1 MAVKTYK
8 FDDSTQLSPHFNVQ
22 EFRCKCSQH
31 HDILIA
37 EELVDKLERLYVKLD
52 CSKIIITSGMRCP
65 SYDISIG
72 GNGGG
77 QHPLGKAAD
86 VVCYNQNG
94 DRISSKLVC
103 CTAQDLGFGGI
114 ANIDTSYTAT
124 HLDVR
129 TSNIWYGN
137 EVINYHT
144 VTDDFYKYYGIA
156 RGSTAQKSAE
166 KSTVLKGIDVSVHN
180 GAVNWNQVKADGVQF
195 AILRAGY
202 GREAYQKD
210 QRFEEYYRN
219 AKAVGMPVGSYWYSY
234 ATSVEEAKIEAQVC
248 ISILQGKQFEYPI
261 YFDLEEQKAFAA
273 GKANCS
279 EMVRAFC
286 GELEKAGYFAGLYM
300 SRSPF
305 NSYMED
311 DIKTRYA
318 LWLAEYG
325 SQLNYS
331 GAVGMWQ
338 KSSTGRVSGIS
349 GNVDM
354 NECCIDYAEKIKSAG
369 LNGFDNCQIVD
380 APPVAPVAPALPKS
394 KSENQAT
401 VEVNINGETYSGKL
415 NKQ

>member
-1 MAVKTYK
+1 MAVRSYN
-8 FDDSTQLSPHFNVQ
+8 FDDNTQLSPHFNVQ

-31 HDILIA
+31 HEILIA
-37 EELVDKLERLYVKLD
+37 EELVDKLEQLYTKLD

-86 VVCYNQNG
+86 VVCYNQAG
-94 DRISSKLVC
+94 ECISSKLVC

-144 VTDDFYKYYGIA
+144 VTDDFYKYYGIS
-156 RGSTAQKSAE
+156 REEE
-166 KSTVLKGIDVSVHN
+166 KTMILKGIDVSVHN
-180 GAVNWNQVKADGVQF
+180 GSINWNQVKNDGVQF

-202 GREAYQKD
+202 GREASQKD
-210 QRFEEYYRN
+210 QRFEEYYAN
-219 AKAVGMPVGSYWYSY
+219 VKAVGMPVGCYWYSY
-234 ATSVEEAKIEAQVC
+234 ATGVEEAKIEAQVC
-248 ISILQGKQFEYPI
+248 LSIIKGKQFEYPV
-261 YFDLEEQKAFAA
+261 YFDLEEQKAFAT
-273 GKANCS
+273 GKSNCS
-279 EMVRAFC
+279 AMVRAFC

-311 DIKTRYA
+311 DIRTKYA

-331 GAVGMWQ
+331 GSVGMWQ
-338 KSSTGRVSGIS
+338 KSSTGRVPGIS

-354 NECCIDYAEKIKSAG
+354 NECYINYPKRIQSAG
-369 LNGFDNCQIVD
+369 LNGFSNCQIID
-380 APPVAPVAPALPKS
+380 APPVAPEIPKT
-394 KSENQAT
+394 ENQAT
-401 VEVNINGETYSGKL
+401 VEVSINGETYSGKL
-415 NKQ
+415 NKK

>member
-8 FDDSTQLSPHFNVQ
+8 FDDNTQLSEHFNVQ
-22 EFRCKCSQH
+22 EFRCKCSQN

-37 EELVDKLERLYVKLD
+37 EELVDKLEKLFSKLD
-52 CSKIIITSGMRCP
+52 CSKIIVTSGMRCP

-94 DRISSKLVC
+94 ERISSKLVC

-137 EVINYHT
+137 EIINYHT
-144 VTDDFYKYYGIA
+144 VTDDFYKYYGISKNDSEVKEENGMA
-156 RGSTAQKSAE
+156 M
-166 KSTVLKGIDVSVHN
+166 KGIDVSKHN
-180 GAVNWNQVKADGVQF
+180 GSINWNQVKADGVQF

-202 GREAYQKD
+202 GRVASQKD
-210 QRFEEYYRN
+210 VKFEEYYSG
-219 AKAVGMPVGSYWYSY
+219 AKAVGIPVGAYWYSY
-234 ATSVEEAKIEAQVC
+234 AVSPDEAKIEAEVC
-248 ISILQGKQFEYPI
+248 ISILKGKQFEFPV
-261 YFDLEEQKAFAA
+261 YFDLEEQKAFNT

-279 EMVRAFC
+279 AMVRAFC
-286 GELEKAGYFAGLYM
+286 GELEKAGYWAGLYM

-318 LWLAEYG
+318 LWLAEYN
-325 SQLNYS
+325 SKLNYS
-331 GAVGMWQ
+331 GSVGMWQ

-349 GNVDM
+349 GNVDID
-354 NECCIDYAEKIKSAG
+354 EGYIDYTEKVKSAG
-369 LNGFDNCQIVD
+369 LNGFSKTKTISTPTAPIVT
-380 APPVAPVAPALPKS
+380 ATETTESSV
-394 KSENQAT
+394 T
-401 VEVNINGETYSGKL
+401 VEVKVNGETYSGKL
-415 NKQ
+415 NKK

>member
-8 FDDSTQLSPHFNVQ
+8 FDDNTQLSEHFNVQ
-22 EFRCKCSQH
+22 EFRCKCSQK

-37 EELVDKLERLYVKLD
+37 EELVDKLEKLYAKLD
-52 CSKIIITSGMRCP
+52 CSKIIVTSGMRCP

-86 VVCYNQNG
+86 VVCYNQAG
-94 DRISSKLVC
+94 ERISSKLVC

-144 VTDDFYKYYGIA
+144 VTDDFYKYYGISRNGNEVKEENSMA
-156 RGSTAQKSAE
+156 M
-166 KSTVLKGIDVSVHN
+166 KGIDVSKHN
-180 GAVNWNQVKADGVQF
+180 GSINWNQVKADGVQF

-202 GREAYQKD
+202 GRVASQKD
-210 QRFEEYYRN
+210 VKFEEYYSG
-219 AKAVGMPVGSYWYSY
+219 AKAVGIPVGAYWYSY
-234 ATSVEEAKIEAQVC
+234 AVSPDEAKIEAEVC
-248 ISILQGKQFEYPI
+248 ISILKGKQFEFPV
-261 YFDLEEQKAFAA
+261 YFDLEEQKAFNT

-279 EMVRAFC
+279 AMVRAFC
-286 GELEKAGYFAGLYM
+286 GELEKAGYWAGLYM

-305 NSYMED
+305 NSYMEE

-318 LWLAEYG
+318 LWLAEYNNK
-325 SQLNYS
+325 LNYS
-331 GAVGMWQ
+331 GSVGMWQ
-338 KSSTGRVSGIS
+338 KSSTGRIAGIS
-349 GNVDM
+349 GNVDID
-354 NECCIDYAEKIKSAG
+354 EGYIDYAEKIKSAG
-369 LNGFDNCQIVD
+369 LNGFSKTKTLITPTAPIVT
-380 APPVAPVAPALPKS
+380 ATETT
-394 KSENQAT
+394 ENSVT
-401 VEVNINGETYSGKL
+401 VEVKVNGETYSGKL
-415 NKQ
+415 NKK

>member
-1 MAVKTYK
+1 MAVRSYN
-8 FDDSTQLSPHFNVQ
+8 FNDNTQLSPHFNVQ
-22 EFRCKCSQH
+22 EFRCKCSQNH
-31 HDILIA
+31 EILIA
-37 EELVDKLERLYVKLD
+37 EELVDKLEKLYSKLN

-77 QHPLGKAAD
+77 QHPIGKAAD
-86 VVCYNQNG
+86 VVCYNQAG
-94 DRISSKLVC
+94 ERISSKLVC

-114 ANIDTSYTAT
+114 ANIDTTYTAT

-144 VTDDFYKYYGIA
+144 VTDDFYQYYGIS
-156 RGSTAQKSAE
+156 RQNIKVVSAM
-166 KSTVLKGIDVSVHN
+166 KGIDVSVHN
-180 GAVNWNQVKADGVQF
+180 GSINWNQVKNDGVQF

-202 GREAYQKD
+202 GREKSQKD
-210 QRFEEYYRN
+210 QRFEEYYAN
-219 AKAVGMPVGSYWYSY
+219 AKAVGMPVGCYWYSY
-234 ATSVEEAKIEAQVC
+234 ATGVEEARLEAQVC
-248 ISILQGKQFEYPI
+248 LSVIKGKQFEYPV
-261 YFDLEEQKAFAA
+261 YFDLEEQNAFNT
-273 GKANCS
+273 GKSNCS
-279 EMVRAFC
+279 AMVRAFC

-311 DIKTRYA
+311 DIKTKYA

-325 SQLNYS
+325 QKLNYNGS
-331 GAVGMWQ
+331 VGMWQ
-338 KSSTGRVSGIS
+338 KSSTGRISGIN
-349 GNVDM
+349 GDVDM
-354 NECCIDYAEKIKSAG
+354 NECYIDYPERIQSAG
-369 LNGFDNCQIVD
+369 LNGFSKCEIIDTPQI
-380 APPVAPVAPALPKS
+380 APEIP

-415 NKQ
+415 NKT

>member
-1 MAVKTYK
+1 MAVKSYN
-8 FDDSTQLSPHFNVQ
+8 FDDNTQLSAHFNVQ

-31 HDILIA
+31 HEILIA
-37 EELVDKLERLYVKLD
+37 EELVDKLEKLYTKLN
-52 CSKIIITSGMRCP
+52 CSKIIVTSGMRCP

-94 DRISSKLVC
+94 ERISSKLVC

-137 EVINYHT
+137 EVVNYHT
-144 VTDDFYKYYGIA
+144 VTNDFYQYYGIS
-156 RGSTAQKSAE
+156 RQNTAVNS
-166 KSTVLKGIDVSVHN
+166 VINGIDVSVHN
-180 GAVNWNQVKADGVQF
+180 GSINWNQVKADGVQF

-210 QRFEEYYRN
+210 QRFEEYYKN
-219 AKAVGMPVGSYWYSY
+219 AKAVDMPVGSYWYSY

-248 ISILQGKQFEYPI
+248 ISILQGKQFEYPV
-261 YFDLEEQKAFAA
+261 YFDLEEQSAFAT

-279 EMVRAFC
+279 AMVRAFC

-305 NSYMED
+305 NSYMEE
-311 DIKTRYA
+311 DIKNRYA

-331 GAVGMWQ
+331 GSVGMWQ

-354 NECCIDYAEKIKSAG
+354 NECYIDYAEKIKSAG

-380 APPVAPVAPALPKS
+380 APSIAPVAPALPKS
-394 KSENQAT
+394 RNDAT
-401 VEVNINGETYSGKL
+401 VEVSINGETYSGKL